1 MVQDLPYVLDAMAKV
16 GGWTLPISRR
26 QQAPYISK
34 TQLVDV
40 LEQIAILLELSGANG
55 FRVLSLI
62 HI

>member
-40 LEQIAILLELSGANG
+40 LEQIAIL
-55 FRVLSLI
+55 
-62 HI
+62 